1 MNSICSK
8 CKKKNKII
16 LEQDT
21 IHINCQCGK
30 KSSMPIID
38 FLDEYK
44 SKNPMIE
51 ELKMGYD
58 HLLTYFATLKK
69 DTITQ
74 LLDLIAKIESSY
86 VESFYRNKS
95 QLFSFL
101 QTAIDNKDSS
111 NNTNNTIFL
120 YQCKKHCT
128 FNDLIKYY
136 TDYTIIQKKRYE
148 DMKSI
153 RTIREHACSIQSLL
167 LLKDGKIAFCSRDQT
182 IKKYDPYFNYL
193 CVKTLERH
201 NGFINSICQ
210 LDDGTIVSCSNDC
223 SIMIGTSL

>member
-1 MNSICSK
+1 MSSYSKNIHFIMNSKCSK

-38 FLDEYK
+38 LLDEYK

-101 QTAIDNKDSS
+101 QTVIDNKDSS

-182 IKKYDPYFNYL
+182 IKKYDPYFNL
-193 CVKTLERH
+193 SFCTLITGCFKKRRREAKFT
-201 NGFINSICQ
+201 GAS
-210 LDDGTIVSCSNDC
+210 
-223 SIMIGTSL
+223 